1 MGTKYTY
8 SEDPVIDQ
16 AVREAYTNNN
26 LRYSHA
32 LSDPRFSWNEDK
44 QFISDINWNYFGD
57 CEATQSPIV
66 RPEYSEWICYLFG
79 GNYDNGIGWRPLK
92 GEHPNW
98 FWRKMQYLF
107 FGNNWVKD
115 ERK

>member
-1 MGTKYTY
+1 MMENKHRY

-32 LSDPRFSWNEDK
+32 LSDTRFSWNEDK
-44 QFISDINWNYFGD
+44 QFIGDINWNYNYISD
-57 CEATQSPIV
+57 DTSTHV
-66 RPEYSEWICYLFG
+66 HTPEYSEWMCYLFG
-79 GNYDNGIGWRPLK
+79 GDYESGIGWRPLK
-92 GEHPNW
+92 GQHPNW
-98 FWRKMQYLF
+98 FWRKMQYLM

-115 ERK
+115 E